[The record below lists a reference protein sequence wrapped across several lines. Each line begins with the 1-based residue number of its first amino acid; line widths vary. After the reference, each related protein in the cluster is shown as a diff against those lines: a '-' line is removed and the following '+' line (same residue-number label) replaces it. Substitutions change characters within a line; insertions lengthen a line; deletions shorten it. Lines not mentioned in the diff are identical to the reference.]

1 MALDPIEL
9 ITTTF
14 KDTWLR
20 KFWASLMFVGISM
33 SVLFVSLNW
42 PKMYVSSAV
51 IEVDEQN
58 ILTPLLEGS
67 AIATSIKNHARNAQQ
82 VIFNKYAREQIFE
95 LLSEEIDQL
104 SDKQKV
110 WYWDNIK
117 DNTTIQNIGSN
128 LITIS
133 YRSADPERARLLAQS
148 LTQLFISESVNEKKR
163 ESEGAFSF
171 IAGQA
176 SDYHK
181 KLLYSENAL
190 KEFRSDNLGADP
202 ASSTVVND
210 RILELQR
217 SIEQSGLAINE
228 AKIRMINIDAQL
240 SGEAEVS
247 AHLTREGQLQSRI
260 SSLQTQ
266 MDMLRMSYLDTYPDI
281 VIIKDQIASLRA
293 SMANVGK
300 TDDYNI
306 SYMQDSN
313 LNPLFQELRGKRSQ
327 FKTELAA
334 LKTRSKETRQLLSDE
349 KDRARQINN
358 AVAVYAQL
366 TRDYEGN
373 QALYRKLL
381 KQRESARV
389 SMNIDIA
396 NQGLTLKIKEHA
408 ATPISP
414 VGLRFIHFAIVGLIG
429 ALLAPFGLSFLLASI
444 DGRFKSVAAL
454 KEIQGL
460 PVLGGIKVYRNKSMN
475 IHDIS
480 WWIGMSLIFIGVVSA
495 YAYVAWLKILGQ
507 I

>member
-1 MALDPIEL
+1 MTVNPLEL
-9 ITTTF
+9 IKTTF
-14 KDTWLR
+14 KDTWQHKSL
-20 KFWASLMFVGISM
+20 ACLMFVVISM

-42 PKMYVSSAV
+42 PKMYVSTAV
-51 IEVDEQN
+51 VEVDEQN

-67 AIATSIKNHARNAQQ
+67 AIATSIKNHARNAGQI
-82 VIFNKYAREQIFE
+82 IFNKYAMEQIFE
-95 LLSEEIDQL
+95 LLSTEVNHL
-104 SDKQKV
+104 SDKKKAH
-110 WYWDNIK
+110 YWDDIK
-117 DNTTIQNIGSN
+117 GNTTIQNIGSN
-128 LITIS
+128 LIEIS
-133 YRSADPERARLLAQS
+133 YRSADPERARLLAES

-176 SDYHK
+176 DDYHK
-181 KLLYSENAL
+181 KLLHSENAL

-228 AKIRMINIDAQL
+228 AQIRMENIDAQL

-247 AHLTREGQLQSRI
+247 AHLTREGQLQGRI
-260 SSLQTQ
+260 SGLQTQ
-266 MDMLRMSYLDTYPDI
+266 MDVLRMSYLDSYPDI
-281 VIIKDQIASLRA
+281 VIIKDQIASLKV
-293 SMANVGK
+293 SMSNVGK
-300 TDDYNI
+300 TNDYKI

-313 LNPLFQELRGKRSQ
+313 LNPLFQQLRAKRSQ

-334 LKTRSKETRQLLSDE
+334 LKTRRKETRQLLSDE

-366 TRDYEGN
+366 TRDYQGN
-373 QALYRKLL
+373 QALYHKLL

-408 ATPISP
+408 AIPLNP

-429 ALLAPFGLSFLLASI
+429 ALLAPLGLLFLLSTI
-444 DGRFKSVAAL
+444 DARFKSVATL
-454 KEIQGL
+454 KGIQGL
-460 PVLGGIKVYRNKSMN
+460 PVLGAFKVYRNKTMKMM
-475 IHDIS
+475 DIS
-480 WWIGMSLIFIGVVSA
+480 WCIGLSLIFISVVSA
-495 YAYVAWLKILGQ
+495 YTYVGWLKIIGQ